1 MFAVIRCGGKQYKVA
16 KQDVITVER
25 LPAAVGDNIAL
36 EEVLMIAE
44 ANGASIGTPTLTGA
58 TVRAE
63 VLEQTLAPK
72 IIVFK
77 KKRRKGYRRTQGHR
91 QAQTV
96 LRITDITSGAKKA
109 AARRKPEKTAAK
121 RKPEKT
127 AAKRKAEKA
136 APAASAKTAAKAKAE
151 KAEKAAS
158 ATAAAGVT
166 KPAAPKAKADAPSK
180 ARPRGKEK
188 D

>member
-109 AARRKPEKTAAK
+109 AAKSKPAKTAAAKPEKTAAK
-121 RKPEKT
+121 SKPAKT
-127 AAKRKAEKA
+127 AAKPKAKKA
-136 APAASAKTAAKAKAE
+136 DKAASAKTAAAAKAK
-151 KAEKAAS
+151 
-158 ATAAAGVT
+158 
-166 KPAAPKAKADAPSK
+166 AAPKAKADAQSK
-180 ARPRGKEK
+180 TRPKGKEK

>member
-25 LPAAVGDNIAL
+25 LRAEVGDSIAL

-44 ANGASIGTPTLTGA
+44 ANGASIGAPTLKGA
-58 TVRAE
+58 SVRAE
-63 VLEQTLAPK
+63 VLEQTRAPK

-96 LRITDITSGAKKA
+96 LRITDITAGAK
-109 AARRKPEKTAAK
+109 KTAAK
-121 RKPEKT
+121 PR
-127 AAKRKAEKA
+127 AEKA
-136 APAASAKTAAKAKAE
+136 EPAASAK
-151 KAEKAAS
+151 
-158 ATAAAGVT
+158 AAAGRT
-166 KPAAPKAKADAPSK
+166 KPAAAAKTKAAPKAKADAPSK

-188 D
+188 N